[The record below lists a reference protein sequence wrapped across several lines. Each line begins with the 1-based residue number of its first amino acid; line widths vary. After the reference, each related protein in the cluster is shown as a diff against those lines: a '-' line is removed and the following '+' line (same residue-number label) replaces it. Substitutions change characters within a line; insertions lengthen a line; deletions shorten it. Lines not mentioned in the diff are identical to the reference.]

1 MAIQM
6 NCVILGG
13 GGFLGYHLCQALV
26 AAGHR
31 VRIFDRPNLE
41 RFSLPDN
48 ADSVEWAEG
57 DFVNQEDLEAT
68 IAGCDIIY
76 HLVSTT
82 LPKSSNDNPIYDIET
97 NVIGTLRLLDLLK
110 KRKIKIIF
118 ISSGGTVYGIPEE
131 VPIKESHP
139 TRPLCSYGI
148 AKVTIEKYLY
158 LYHQLH
164 ELDYCIFRLANPF
177 GERQK
182 VTAAQGAIAVF
193 LHKALHDQPIEIW
206 GDGTVVRDYVYV
218 RDAITPLITAITY
231 SGDCRIFNIGSG
243 EGRSVNDIL
252 AAIGKLL
259 GKQIRCTYAPAR
271 TFDVPSNVLDISL
284 ASRLLNWTPTT
295 SFQEGLHRTLQW
307 LDAAGNPI
315 RC

>member
-1 MAIQM
+1 M

-13 GGFLGYHLCQALV
+13 GGFLGYHLCRALA

-48 ADSVEWAEG
+48 ADRVEWTEG
-57 DFVNQEDLEAT
+57 DFVNQEDLETAV
-68 IAGCDIIY
+68 AGCDIIY

-97 NVIGTLRLLDLLK
+97 NVIGSLRLLDLLK
-110 KRKIKIIF
+110 KKNKKIIF

-139 TRPLCSYGI
+139 TQPLCSYGI

-158 LYHQLH
+158 LYHRLH
-164 ELDYCIFRLANPF
+164 KLDYCIFRLANPF

-182 VTAAQGAIAVF
+182 VTAAQGVITVF

-206 GDGTVVRDYVYV
+206 GDGTVVRDYLYV
-218 RDAITPLITAITY
+218 EDAIAPLVKAITY
-231 SGDCRIFNIGSG
+231 RGDCRIFNVGSG
-243 EGRSVNDIL
+243 EGKSLNEVL
-252 AAIGKLL
+252 AAIGTLL
-259 GKQIRCTYAPAR
+259 GKRVRCTYTPSR

-284 ASRLLNWTPTT
+284 ASGLLNWAPKI
-295 SFQEGLHRTLQW
+295 SFQDGLDRTLQW
-307 LDAAGNPI
+307 LDVAGNPI